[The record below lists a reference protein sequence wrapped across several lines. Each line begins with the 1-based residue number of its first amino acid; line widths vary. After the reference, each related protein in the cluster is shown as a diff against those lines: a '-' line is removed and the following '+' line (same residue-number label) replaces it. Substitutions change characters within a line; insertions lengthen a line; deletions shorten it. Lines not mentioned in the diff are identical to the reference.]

1 MGNQAVVGIARLI
14 NATKYSIQGFRAAFK
29 NEAAFRQEVILS
41 IILIPLGLYLGEGG
55 TEKAMLVSSILFM
68 LIVELLNTGIEFVVD
83 RISDE
88 QHEYSGIAKDVAS
101 SAVLLSLLN
110 IFLVWG
116 LVLVF

>member
-1 MGNQAVVGIARLI
+1 MGNQDAVGIARLI
-14 NATKYSIQGFRAAFK
+14 NATKYSIQGFKAAFE

-41 IILIPLGLYLGEGG
+41 IILIPLGLYLGDGG
-55 TEKAMLVSSILFM
+55 TEKAMLVSSLLFM

-101 SAVLLSLLN
+101 SAVFLSVLN
-110 IFLVWG
+110 VFLVWG
-116 LVLVF
+116 FVFLF